1 MFLYNNSNA
10 GEGLEYYFTLSF
22 TYEFD
27 EDEEE
32 VFFAQAVP
40 YTFTDLQKDLV
51 KMRDKTTGLYI
62 MEYNILCKELAGTA
76 CPMITITD
84 NIDSY

>member
-22 TYEFD
+22 VYEFD

-32 VFFAQAVP
+32 VYFAQAVP
-40 YTFTDLQKDLV
+40 YTFTDLQKDMV
-51 KMRDKTTGLYI
+51 RMR
-62 MEYNILCKELAGTA
+62 E
-76 CPMITITD
+76 
-84 NIDSY
+84 